1 MATAC
6 PGRLAQLDVY
16 MSARIW
22 LKLAEILVPVLLAIT
37 IFVSWQADRRDR
49 AQLAVQLAAAQQT
62 IAQATANQ
70 HDRDSALNQT
80 LAQIATQKQAALT
93 PAQLLK
99 DLPAA
104 LSLPQPLAQ
113 QPSDHANVG
122 ARFIAPSTETTSTN
136 PQQKGNTQ
144 PAAAQSHLPNN
155 PTPKPDQPA
164 DAILPAADLKPLYDF
179 ALDCKACQAKL
190 AASQADLADE
200 KTKSAALTKQ
210 RDAAVRAAKG
220 GSALRRIARA
230 AKWFALGAA
239 AGALAAKSTR

>member
-1 MATAC
+1 MSV
-6 PGRLAQLDVY
+6 RLC
-16 MSARIW
+16 

-49 AQLAVQLAAAQQT
+49 AQLAAQLAAAQQT

-70 HDRDSALNQT
+70 HDRDTALTQT
-80 LAQIATQKQAALT
+80 LAEIAAQKQSALT
-93 PAQLLK
+93 PAQLLNA
-99 DLPAA
+99 LPLA
-104 LSLPQPLAQ
+104 LSLPQPLTQ
-113 QPSDHANVG
+113 QPGNPANVG
-122 ARFIAPSTETTSTN
+122 ARFIAPSADATATN
-136 PQQKGNTQ
+136 PQQNAKAQ
-144 PAAAQSHLPNN
+144 PIAAQSTLPNN
-155 PTPKPDQPA
+155 PTPKPSQTA

-220 GSALRRIARA
+220 GSALRRIARG
-230 AKWFALGAA
+230 AKWFAIGAA
-239 AGALAAKSTR
+239 AGAIAAKATR

>member
-144 PAAAQSHLPNN
+144 PTTSPWTAKPAKPN
-155 PTPKPDQPA
+155 
-164 DAILPAADLKPLYDF
+164 
-179 ALDCKACQAKL
+179 
-190 AASQADLADE
+190 
-200 KTKSAALTKQ
+200 
-210 RDAAVRAAKG
+210 
-220 GSALRRIARA
+220 
-230 AKWFALGAA
+230 
-239 AGALAAKSTR
+239 